1 MAATMAG
8 VRVAVID
15 VGANTL
21 RLLVVEGAPG
31 GLLETVREERVQ
43 LGLGE
48 EIELT
53 GRISRRKL
61 RAVTET
67 ARRQLRRARK
77 LGSRS
82 VDVLVTSPGRQS
94 ENSAELLAALQQAGA
109 ARVRVLTAEE
119 EACLAWAGAV
129 AAATDLPE
137 PVAVCDVGGGS
148 TQIVVGTRT
157 GGPTWAR
164 SFDVGSL
171 RLTHRLLAEDPPPA
185 KAVAAAR
192 AQAARELP
200 AGVTPI
206 PGAGL
211 ATGGTARALKRIVGR
226 SLGHEALELAVF
238 TLVGRT
244 RREIAVKHGVDRAR
258 ANTLLAGTI
267 ILSEVQRRLEV
278 PLEVAR
284 GGIREG
290 AASALLAAHAAV
302 SA

>member
-1 MAATMAG
+1 MATTMAG

-21 RLLVVEGAPG
+21 RLLVVEAAPAG
-31 GLLETVREERVQ
+31 MLETVREERVQ

-77 LGSRS
+77 LGSGS

-94 ENSAELLAALQQAGA
+94 ENSGELLAALQEAGA

-119 EACLAWAGAV
+119 EARLAWAGAV

-148 TQIVVGTRT
+148 TQIVVGTRA
-157 GGPTWAR
+157 GGPSWAR

-171 RLTHRLLAEDPPPA
+171 PP

-206 PGAGL
+206 PRAGL

-244 RREIAVKHGVDRAR
+244 RREIAQKHGVDRAR
-258 ANTLLAGTI
+258 AHTLLAGTI

-290 AASALLAAHAAV
+290 AALGLLAADTAA